1 MKLRAA
7 DNQRNGMITR
17 VMGLVMGLG
26 RLNWGERGG
35 HYMGKR
41 EGGTIE
47 SRVDFPQNALELTTP
62 LTMFRTSWY

>member
-1 MKLRAA
+1 MKPRAA

-17 VMGLVMGLG
+17 VVGLG

-35 HYMGKR
+35 HYRGKR

-47 SRVDFPQNALELTTP
+47 SRVDFPQNDLELTTP
-62 LTMFRTSWY
+62 LTMFRTSWF